1 MDIDDIYRVYEERK
15 ATIHDRL
22 ESFRALRDASDE
34 RLFEELCFCTLTAN
48 TSAAMGIES
57 IELIRDILL
66 EGSREELTERLKG
79 TYRFYN
85 RRPEYIVHNRRYLME
100 EHGFELRSLLDS
112 FEDTGAARAY
122 LVEFIKGVGWKEAS
136 HFLRNVGFLDVA
148 ILDKHVLRCLASL
161 DVTDAE
167 RPTTGAVYMEKE
179 EALHDFAAS
188 LDIPFA
194 ALDLVLWSS
203 QTGEVLK

>member
-1 MDIDDIYRVYEERK
+1 V
-15 ATIHDRL
+15 
-22 ESFRALRDASDE
+22 
-34 RLFEELCFCTLTAN
+34 
-48 TSAAMGIES
+48 
-57 IELIRDILL
+57 
-66 EGSREELTERLKG
+66 
-79 TYRFYN
+79 
-85 RRPEYIVHNRRYLME
+85 EY
-100 EHGFELRSLLDS
+100 
-112 FEDTGAARAY
+112 
-122 LVEFIKGVGWKEAS
+122 IKGVGWKEAS

-161 DVTDAE
+161 GVTDAE